1 MQAPGEQPRPGGS
14 APVDPPGKDMHTA
27 FVRGSL
33 WSFAE
38 RWGGKVT
45 TLLTFI
51 VLGHLLQPDEFGLVA
66 LALVLITIVHIF
78 TDLGASAYLVQQQTL
93 TRRTQDTAFWAT
105 IFLGLALYALLWL
118 ISPVL
123 EQALDSRGLAQV
135 LRVFGLVLII
145 SPFAAIQTALLTREM
160 NFRSL
165 TARTLVSTAVGAVVA
180 LGLAFSDQGVWAL
193 VGQQL
198 TANLVSVAVLWRA
211 STWRPGLD
219 VRADE
224 MRHIFG
230 YGAAIAGTT
239 LLDQVGT
246 LAPSFLTGSLLGP
259 RTLGYFSVG
268 SRLPLTFVELFANVL
283 ASVSLPIFARLKTDR
298 GRLSAAY
305 HRSVVTGSALT
316 TLMLMLLAALSPL
329 LLPLLFGGGWE
340 PAVPVAQLGALAAVF
355 STARCFDR
363 NLRLALG
370 AQRLDLVLS
379 SIGCTTMVVVLLTVG
394 RHGLVP
400 LLLGQLVVEAM
411 RWGLSLLACARLV
424 DASGLALTVLVARN
438 FALGAAAAG
447 AAHVAMGV
455 DTDPWVG
462 VFLASS
468 AGLAVWIVLVTV
480 AAPSIRNE
488 VFGVLRS
495 VRRDVRP

>member
-1 MQAPGEQPRPGGS
+1 MEAPEDLPRPGG
-14 APVDPPGKDMHTA
+14 PVPRDPVVKDMHKA
-27 FVRGSL
+27 FVRGSV

-51 VLGHLLQPDEFGLVA
+51 VLGRLLQPDEFGLVA

-78 TDLGASAYLVQQQTL
+78 TDLGASAYLVQQGVL

-105 IFLGLALYALLWL
+105 ISLGVVLYALLWL
-118 ISPVL
+118 IAPVL
-123 EQALDSRGLAQV
+123 QQALDSAGLTQV

-160 NFRSL
+160 RFSSL
-165 TARTLVSTAVGAVVA
+165 TARTLVSTAAGAVVA
-180 LGLAFSDQGVWAL
+180 LGLAFTDQGVWAL
-193 VGQQL
+193 VGQQI

-211 STWRPGLD
+211 STWRPGVD
-219 VRADE
+219 VGAAE
-224 MRHIFG
+224 MRQIFG
-230 YGAAIAGTT
+230 YGVAIAGTT

-268 SRLPLTFVELFANVL
+268 SRLPLTFIELFANVL

-298 GRLSAAY
+298 ERLAAAY
-305 HRSVVTGSALT
+305 FRSVVTGSALT

-329 LLPLLFGGGWE
+329 LLPLLFGDGWE
-340 PAVPVAQLGALAAVF
+340 PAVPVAQIGSLAAVF

-370 AQRLDLVLS
+370 GQRLDLVLS
-379 SIGCTTMVVVLLTVG
+379 AIGCTTMVVVLLTTG
-394 RHGLVP
+394 RNGLVP
-400 LLLGQLVVEAM
+400 LLLGQLAVEAM
-411 RWGLSLLACARLV
+411 RWGLSLLACTWLVGGGGLRL
-424 DASGLALTVLVARN
+424 AGLVVRN
-438 FALGAAAAG
+438 FALGGAAAG
-447 AAHVAMGV
+447 AAHVAMGL
-455 DTDPWVG
+455 DSDPWVRVLVG
-462 VFLASS
+462 GG
-468 AGLAVWIVLVTV
+468 AGFVVWIVLVSV
-480 AAPSIRNE
+480 AAPAVRQEI
-488 VFGVLRS
+488 VGVLRS
-495 VRRDVRP
+495 LRRGSTL